1 MPKRLCPFTDDE
13 QAIKKQETLHGNK
26 GRQIKS
32 LSAERALQLLF
43 QGASK
48 QFSSKENIGELNESL
63 PNAACTQCH
72 KSISSEIK
80 CFYCDKIICIGCSQ
94 LCTKCDEY
102 YCKNCAFLI
111 DEEKSHAI
119 CYSCY

>member
-13 QAIKKQETLHGNK
+13 QAIKKQETLQGNK

-32 LSAERALQLLF
+32 LSAERALQLLYK
-43 QGASK
+43 GASK
-48 QFSSKENIGELNESL
+48 QFVSKENTELNESL
-63 PNAACTQCH
+63 SNTTCTQCH
-72 KSISSEIK
+72 KSITNEIK
-80 CFYCDKIICIGCSQ
+80 CFYCDKIICIECSQ
-94 LCTKCDEY
+94 LCIKCDEY

-111 DEEKSHAI
+111 DEEKRRAI